1 MKAKY
6 NKGGRTALY
15 DLMKKYEHGGVHPEG
30 EPKGRKFSEYH
41 TGATFEK
48 HPQIDIEY
56 KKVMTGQSAQG
67 EAKHS
72 VEPQFFIEGKPVSSE
87 DAMRF
92 YDMSQEGVQGAKSFN
107 DFVADYTRQYFTEAS
122 GGATARGPQQTR
134 SRVAKKKEAGVKG
147 LLEALNYYKEA
158 PSNMRFE
165 E

>member
-1 MKAKY
+1 MRAKY

-30 EPKGRKFSEYH
+30 GPKGRKFSEYH

-48 HPQIDIEY
+48 HPQIDIEH
-56 KKVMTGQSAQG
+56 KKVMTGKDQDG
-67 EAKHS
+67 NPIYEN
-72 VEPQFFIEGKPVSSE
+72 EPQFFIEGKPVSSE

-147 LLEALNYYKEA
+147 LLEALDYYKEA